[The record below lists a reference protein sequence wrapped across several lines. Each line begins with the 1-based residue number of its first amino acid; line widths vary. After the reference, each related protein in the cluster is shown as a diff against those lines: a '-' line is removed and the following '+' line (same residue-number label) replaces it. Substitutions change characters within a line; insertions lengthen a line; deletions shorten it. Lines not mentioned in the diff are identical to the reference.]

1 MVLQKAPNEFSKGTE
16 SLVLLEALWQAAPD
30 MKKRRAMRKV
40 FLGALLTTLFV
51 VIVML
56 RWFEYHQ
63 VYHPGREMAAACADL
78 GRPCEDVLFE
88 TSDAVELN
96 GWFFP
101 AGTDS
106 PRGRLVILICH
117 GNGGNISHRLDLY
130 QALLETGVSVFTFDY
145 RGYGRSRGHPSE
157 EGTYRDAQ
165 AAHAWLRRKGYAGG
179 KIIVYGESLGGGVA
193 SELCLRE
200 ETGGLILQSTFT
212 SIPDIGAELFP
223 WLPVRWLG
231 TIRYDTRGKLPRLKI
246 PVLILHARHDGLI
259 GFHHAKENFAAA
271 VEPKLFR
278 EIGGNHN
285 DPLADRARFLEDIEE
300 FLKVVERANR

>member
-1 MVLQKAPNEFSKGTE
+1 M
-16 SLVLLEALWQAAPD
+16 
-30 MKKRRAMRKV
+30 
-40 FLGALLTTLFV
+40 
-51 VIVML
+51 
-56 RWFEYHQ
+56 
-63 VYHPGREMAAACADL
+63 
-78 GRPCEDVLFE
+78 
-88 TSDAVELN
+88 
-96 GWFFP
+96 
-101 AGTDS
+101 
-106 PRGRLVILICH
+106 
-117 GNGGNISHRLDLY
+117 
-130 QALLETGVSVFTFDY
+130 
-145 RGYGRSRGHPSE
+145 
-157 EGTYRDAQ
+157 
-165 AAHAWLRRKGYAGG
+165 
-179 KIIVYGESLGGGVA
+179 A

>member
-101 AGTDS
+101 AGTNS

-165 AAHAWLRRKGYAGG
+165 AAHAWLRRKGYAG
-179 KIIVYGESLGGGVA
+179 
-193 SELCLRE
+193 
-200 ETGGLILQSTFT
+200 
-212 SIPDIGAELFP
+212 
-223 WLPVRWLG
+223 
-231 TIRYDTRGKLPRLKI
+231 
-246 PVLILHARHDGLI
+246 
-259 GFHHAKENFAAA
+259 
-271 VEPKLFR
+271 
-278 EIGGNHN
+278 
-285 DPLADRARFLEDIEE
+285 
-300 FLKVVERANR
+300 